1 MYKYLLSGF
10 LLIFIL
16 NINSVVSQTS
26 GGSAPGGAAPV
37 APGGAAPGGIAPGGI
52 GPGQA
57 PSPLDFPQFIITPS
71 EDLNQFENT
80 RLKETKTEFRHG
92 QSTLTPKIIRKSNVE
107 VNAELEKRR
116 AERLEAL
123 EKENAE
129 DEQNTNTQDSAGS
142 ADNTNFNAPGTSE
155 LFRWTDKDGILHV
168 TDDLGSVPPE
178 YRDQA
183 YNSK

>member
-10 LLIFIL
+10 FLIFIF

-26 GGSAPGGAAPV
+26 GGGAPGAV
-37 APGGAAPGGIAPGGI
+37 APT
-52 GPGQA
+52 A
-57 PSPLDFPQFIITPS
+57 PSPGDFPPTIIYP
-71 EDLNQFENT
+71 ENNLNQFENT

-92 QSTLTPKIIRKSNVE
+92 QSTLNPKITRRSNAE
-107 VNAELEKRR
+107 VNAEIEKRR

-129 DEQNTNTQDSAGS
+129 AEDEQNTDTQDSAGS
-142 ADNTNFNAPGTSE
+142 ADNTNYDTPGTSA
-155 LFRWTDKDGILHV
+155 LFSWKDKDGILHV
-168 TDDLGSVPPE
+168 TDDLYSVPPE

>member
-10 LLIFIL
+10 FLIFIL

-26 GGSAPGGAAPV
+26 GGGAPGAV
-37 APGGAAPGGIAPGGI
+37 APT
-52 GPGQA
+52 A
-57 PSPLDFPQFIITPS
+57 PSPGDFPPTIIYP
-71 EDLNQFENT
+71 EYDLNQFENSSL
-80 RLKETKTEFRHG
+80 RRTKTHNRYG
-92 QSTLTPKIIRKSNVE
+92 QSTLNPKITQKSNAE
-107 VNAELEKRR
+107 VNAEIEKRR

-123 EKENAE
+123 EKENAEAE

-142 ADNTNFNAPGTSE
+142 ADNTNFDTPGTSA
-155 LFRWTDKDGILHV
+155 LFTWKDKDGILHV
-168 TDDLGSVPPE
+168 TDDLYSVPPE

>member
-26 GGSAPGGAAPV
+26 GGSAPGGAAP
-37 APGGAAPGGIAPGGI
+37 AAPGGGAPT
-52 GPGQA
+52 A
-57 PSPLDFPQFIITPS
+57 PSPLDFPQFIITPG
-71 EDLNQFENT
+71 EDLDQFENT
-80 RLKETKTEFRHG
+80 RLNRTKTEFRHG

>member
-37 APGGAAPGGIAPGGI
+37 APGGAAPGGI

-71 EDLNQFENT
+71 EDLDQFENS
-80 RLKETKTEFRHG
+80 RLNRTKTHNRYG

-116 AERLEAL
+116 EERLEAL

>member
-10 LLIFIL
+10 FLIFIF

-26 GGSAPGGAAPV
+26 GGGAPGAV
-37 APGGAAPGGIAPGGI
+37 APT
-52 GPGQA
+52 A
-57 PSPLDFPQFIITPS
+57 PSPGDFPPTIIYP
-71 EDLNQFENT
+71 ENNLNQFENT

-92 QSTLTPKIIRKSNVE
+92 QSTLNPKITRRSNAE
-107 VNAELEKRR
+107 VNAEIEKRR

-129 DEQNTNTQDSAGS
+129 AEDEQNTDTQDSAGS
-142 ADNTNFNAPGTSE
+142 ADNTNYDTPGTST
-155 LFRWTDKDGILHV
+155 LFSWKDKDGILHV
-168 TDDLGSVPPE
+168 TDDLYSVPPE
-178 YRDQA
+178 HRDQA

>member
-10 LLIFIL
+10 FLIFIF

-26 GGSAPGGAAPV
+26 GGGAPGAV
-37 APGGAAPGGIAPGGI
+37 APT
-52 GPGQA
+52 A
-57 PSPLDFPQFIITPS
+57 PSPGDFPPTIIYP
-71 EDLNQFENT
+71 ENNLNQFENT

-92 QSTLTPKIIRKSNVE
+92 QSTLTPKITRRSNAE
-107 VNAELEKRR
+107 VNAEIEKRR

-129 DEQNTNTQDSAGS
+129 AEDEQNTDTQDSAGS
-142 ADNTNFNAPGTSE
+142 ADNTNYDTPGTSA
-155 LFRWTDKDGILHV
+155 LFSWKDKDGILHV
-168 TDDLGSVPPE
+168 TDDLYSVPPE

>member
-10 LLIFIL
+10 FLIFIL

-26 GGSAPGGAAPV
+26 GGGAPGVV
-37 APGGAAPGGIAPGGI
+37 APT
-52 GPGQA
+52 A
-57 PSPLDFPQFIITPS
+57 PSPGDFPPTIIYP
-71 EDLNQFENT
+71 EYDLNQFENSSL
-80 RLKETKTEFRHG
+80 RRTKTHNRYG
-92 QSTLTPKIIRKSNVE
+92 QSTLNPKITQKSNAE
-107 VNAELEKRR
+107 VNAEIEKRR

-123 EKENAE
+123 EKENAEAE

-142 ADNTNFNAPGTSE
+142 ADNTNFDTPGTSA
-155 LFRWTDKDGILHV
+155 LFTWKDKDGILHV
-168 TDDLGSVPPE
+168 TDDLYSVPPE

>member
-10 LLIFIL
+10 FLIFIF

-26 GGSAPGGAAPV
+26 GGGAPGAV
-37 APGGAAPGGIAPGGI
+37 APT
-52 GPGQA
+52 A
-57 PSPLDFPQFIITPS
+57 PSPGDFPPTIIYP
-71 EDLNQFENT
+71 ENNLNQFENT

-92 QSTLTPKIIRKSNVE
+92 QSTLNPKITRKSNAE
-107 VNAELEKRR
+107 VNAEIEKRR

-129 DEQNTNTQDSAGS
+129 AEDEQNTDTQDSAGS
-142 ADNTNFNAPGTSE
+142 ADNTNYDTPGTSA
-155 LFRWTDKDGILHV
+155 LFSWKDKDGILHV
-168 TDDLGSVPPE
+168 TDDLYSVPPE

>member
-10 LLIFIL
+10 FLIFIF

-26 GGSAPGGAAPV
+26 GGG
-37 APGGAAPGGIAPGGI
+37 APGGIAPT
-52 GPGQA
+52 A
-57 PSPLDFPQFIITPS
+57 PSPGDFPPTIIYP
-71 EDLNQFENT
+71 ENNLNQFENSSLG
-80 RLKETKTEFRHG
+80 RTKTHNRYG
-92 QSTLTPKIIRKSNVE
+92 QSTLNPKITRKSNAE
-107 VNAELEKRR
+107 VNAEIEKRR

-129 DEQNTNTQDSAGS
+129 AEDEQNTDTQDSAGS
-142 ADNTNFNAPGTSE
+142 ADNTNYDTPGTSA
-155 LFRWTDKDGILHV
+155 LYSWKDKDGILHV
-168 TDDLGSVPPE
+168 TDDLYSVPPE

>member
-10 LLIFIL
+10 FLIFIF

-26 GGSAPGGAAPV
+26 GGGAPGAV
-37 APGGAAPGGIAPGGI
+37 APT
-52 GPGQA
+52 A
-57 PSPLDFPQFIITPS
+57 PSPGDFPPTIIYPGD
-71 EDLNQFENT
+71 DLNQFENT

-92 QSTLTPKIIRKSNVE
+92 QSTLNPKITRRSNAE
-107 VNAELEKRR
+107 VNAEIEKRR

-129 DEQNTNTQDSAGS
+129 AEDEQNTDTQDSAGS
-142 ADNTNFNAPGTSE
+142 ADNTNYDTPGKST
-155 LFRWTDKDGILHV
+155 LFSWKDKDGILHV
-168 TDDLGSVPPE
+168 TDDLYSVPPE
-178 YRDQA
+178 HRDQA

>member
-10 LLIFIL
+10 FLIFIF

-26 GGSAPGGAAPV
+26 GGGAPGAV
-37 APGGAAPGGIAPGGI
+37 APT
-52 GPGQA
+52 A
-57 PSPLDFPQFIITPS
+57 PSPGDFPPTIIYP
-71 EDLNQFENT
+71 ENNLNQFENT
-80 RLKETKTEFRHG
+80 RLKETKTEFRKG
-92 QSTLTPKIIRKSNVE
+92 QSTLNPKITRRSNAE
-107 VNAELEKRR
+107 VNAEIEKRR

-129 DEQNTNTQDSAGS
+129 AEDEQNTDTQDSAGS
-142 ADNTNFNAPGTSE
+142 ADNTNYDTPGTSA
-155 LFRWTDKDGILHV
+155 LFSWKDKDGILHV
-168 TDDLGSVPPE
+168 TDDLYSVPPE

>member
-16 NINSVVSQTS
+16 NINSVVSQTT
-26 GGSAPGGAAPV
+26 GGG
-37 APGGAAPGGIAPGGI
+37 APGGIAPT
-52 GPGQA
+52 A
-57 PSPLDFPQFIITPS
+57 PSPGDFPPFIIVPG
-71 EDLNQFENT
+71 EDLNQFENSSL
-80 RLKETKTEFRHG
+80 RRTKTHNRYG
-92 QSTLTPKIIRKSNVE
+92 QSTLNPKITQKSNAE
-107 VNAELEKRR
+107 VNAEIEKRR

>member
-10 LLIFIL
+10 FLIFIF

-26 GGSAPGGAAPV
+26 GGGAPGAV
-37 APGGAAPGGIAPGGI
+37 APT
-52 GPGQA
+52 A
-57 PSPLDFPQFIITPS
+57 PSPGDFPPTIIYP
-71 EDLNQFENT
+71 ENNLNQFENT

-92 QSTLTPKIIRKSNVE
+92 QSTLNPKITRRSNAE
-107 VNAELEKRR
+107 VNAEIEKRR

-129 DEQNTNTQDSAGS
+129 AEDEQNTDTQDSAGS
-142 ADNTNFNAPGTSE
+142 ADNTNYDTPGTSA
-155 LFRWTDKDGILHV
+155 LFSWKDKDGILHV
-168 TDDLGSVPPE
+168 TDDLYSVPPE
-178 YRDQA
+178 HRDQA

>member
-10 LLIFIL
+10 FLIFIF

-26 GGSAPGGAAPV
+26 GGGAPGAV
-37 APGGAAPGGIAPGGI
+37 APT
-52 GPGQA
+52 A
-57 PSPLDFPQFIITPS
+57 PSPGDFPPTIIFPGD
-71 EDLNQFENT
+71 DLNQFENT
-80 RLKETKTEFRHG
+80 RLKETKTEFRQG
-92 QSTLTPKIIRKSNVE
+92 QSTLTPKLTRKSNAE
-107 VNAELEKRR
+107 VNAEIEKRR

-123 EKENAE
+123 EKENAEAE

-142 ADNTNFNAPGTSE
+142 ADNTNFDTPGTSA
-155 LFRWTDKDGILHV
+155 LFSWKDKDGILHV
-168 TDDLGSVPPE
+168 TDDLYSVPPE

>member
-1 MYKYLLSGF
+1 MYKYLMSGF

-16 NINSVVSQTS
+16 NINSVVSQTT
-26 GGSAPGGAAPV
+26 GGG
-37 APGGAAPGGIAPGGI
+37 APGGIAPGGI

-57 PSPLDFPQFIITPS
+57 PSPLDFPPYIITPS
-71 EDLNQFENT
+71 EDLDQFENS
-80 RLKETKTEFRHG
+80 RLRRTKTHNRYG
-92 QSTLTPKIIRKSNVE
+92 QSTLTPKITRTSNAE
-107 VNAELEKRR
+107 VNAEIEKRR

-129 DEQNTNTQDSAGS
+129 DEQNTNPRDSASS
-142 ADNTNFNAPGTSE
+142 ADNTNFNAPGTST
-155 LFRWTDKDGILHV
+155 LFKWTDKDGILHV
-168 TDDLGSVPPE
+168 TDDLYSVPPE

>member
-10 LLIFIL
+10 FLIFIF

-26 GGSAPGGAAPV
+26 GGGAPGAV
-37 APGGAAPGGIAPGGI
+37 APT
-52 GPGQA
+52 A
-57 PSPLDFPQFIITPS
+57 PSPGDFPPTIIYP
-71 EDLNQFENT
+71 ENNLNQFENT
-80 RLKETKTEFRHG
+80 RLKETKTVFRQG
-92 QSTLTPKIIRKSNVE
+92 QSTLNPKITRKSNAE
-107 VNAELEKRR
+107 VNAEIEKRR

-129 DEQNTNTQDSAGS
+129 AEDEQNTDTQDSAGS
-142 ADNTNFNAPGTSE
+142 ADNTNYDTPGTSA
-155 LFRWTDKDGILHV
+155 LFSWKDKDGILHV
-168 TDDLGSVPPE
+168 TDDLYSVPPE

>member
-16 NINSVVSQTS
+16 NINSVVSQTT
-26 GGSAPGGAAPV
+26 GGGAPGAV
-37 APGGAAPGGIAPGGI
+37 APT
-52 GPGQA
+52 A
-57 PSPLDFPQFIITPS
+57 PSPGDFPPTIIYPGD
-71 EDLNQFENT
+71 DLNQFENT
-80 RLKETKTEFRHG
+80 RLKETKTDYRKG
-92 QSTLTPKIIRKSNVE
+92 QSTLNPKITRKSNAE
-107 VNAELEKRR
+107 VNAEIEKRR

-123 EKENAE
+123 EKENAEAE

-142 ADNTNFNAPGTSE
+142 ADNTNFDTPGTSA
-155 LFRWTDKDGILHV
+155 LFTWKDKDGILHV
-168 TDDLGSVPPE
+168 TDDLYSVPPE

>member
-37 APGGAAPGGIAPGGI
+37 APGGGAPT
-52 GPGQA
+52 A
-57 PSPLDFPQFIITPS
+57 PSPLDFPQYIIMPG
-71 EDLNQFENT
+71 EDLDQFENS
-80 RLKETKTEFRHG
+80 RLRRTKTHNRYG
-92 QSTLTPKIIRKSNVE
+92 QSTLTPKITQKSNVE

-116 AERLEAL
+116 AERQQTADQ
-123 EKENAE
+123 EKPDA
-129 DEQNTNTQDSAGS
+129 QDNAGS
-142 ADNTNFNAPGTSE
+142 ADNTNFNAPGTST

-168 TDDLGSVPPE
+168 TDDLYSVPPE

>member
-37 APGGAAPGGIAPGGI
+37 

>member
-10 LLIFIL
+10 FLIFIF

-26 GGSAPGGAAPV
+26 GGGAPGAV
-37 APGGAAPGGIAPGGI
+37 APT
-52 GPGQA
+52 A
-57 PSPLDFPQFIITPS
+57 PSPGDFPPTIIYP
-71 EDLNQFENT
+71 ENNLNQFENT
-80 RLKETKTEFRHG
+80 RLKETKTKYRHG
-92 QSTLTPKIIRKSNVE
+92 QSTINPKITRKSNAE
-107 VNAELEKRR
+107 VNAEIEKRR

-129 DEQNTNTQDSAGS
+129 DDQTTDGQKPDTQDSAGS
-142 ADNTNFNAPGTSE
+142 ADNTNFNTPGTSA
-155 LFRWTDKDGILHV
+155 LFSWKDKDGILHV
-168 TDDLGSVPPE
+168 TDDLYSVPPE

>member
-10 LLIFIL
+10 FLIFIF

-26 GGSAPGGAAPV
+26 GGGAPGAV
-37 APGGAAPGGIAPGGI
+37 APT
-52 GPGQA
+52 A
-57 PSPLDFPQFIITPS
+57 PSPGDFPPTIIYP
-71 EDLNQFENT
+71 EHDLNQFENSS
-80 RLKETKTEFRHG
+80 LNETKTEFRHG
-92 QSTLTPKIIRKSNVE
+92 QSTLNPVIIQNSNAK
-107 VNAELEKRR
+107 VNAEIEKRR
-116 AERLEAL
+116 AARLEAL

-129 DEQNTNTQDSAGS
+129 DDQTVDGQKPDTQDSAGS
-142 ADNTNFNAPGTSE
+142 ADNTNFKAPGTSA

-168 TDDLGSVPPE
+168 TDDIGSVPPE

>member
-10 LLIFIL
+10 FLIFIF

-26 GGSAPGGAAPV
+26 GGGAPGAV
-37 APGGAAPGGIAPGGI
+37 APT
-52 GPGQA
+52 A
-57 PSPLDFPQFIITPS
+57 PSPGDFPPTIIYP
-71 EDLNQFENT
+71 ENNLNQFENT

-92 QSTLTPKIIRKSNVE
+92 QSTLNPKITRRSNAE
-107 VNAELEKRR
+107 VNAEIEKRR

-129 DEQNTNTQDSAGS
+129 AEDEQNTDTQDSAGS
-142 ADNTNFNAPGTSE
+142 ADNTNYDTPGTSA
-155 LFRWTDKDGILHV
+155 LYSWKDKDGILHV
-168 TDDLGSVPPE
+168 TDDLYSVPPE

>member
-10 LLIFIL
+10 FLIFIF

-26 GGSAPGGAAPV
+26 GGGAPGAV
-37 APGGAAPGGIAPGGI
+37 APT
-52 GPGQA
+52 A
-57 PSPLDFPQFIITPS
+57 PSPGDFPPTIIYPGD
-71 EDLNQFENT
+71 DLNQFENT
-80 RLKETKTEFRHG
+80 RLKETKTKFRQG
-92 QSTLTPKIIRKSNVE
+92 QSTLTPKITRKSNAE
-107 VNAELEKRR
+107 VNAEIEKRR

-129 DEQNTNTQDSAGS
+129 DDQTTDGQKPDTQDSAGS
-142 ADNTNFNAPGTSE
+142 ADNTNFDNPGTSA
-155 LFRWTDKDGILHV
+155 LFSWKDKDGILHV
-168 TDDLGSVPPE
+168 TDDLYSVPPE

>member
-10 LLIFIL
+10 FLIFIL

-26 GGSAPGGAAPV
+26 GGAPGAV
-37 APGGAAPGGIAPGGI
+37 APT
-52 GPGQA
+52 A
-57 PSPLDFPQFIITPS
+57 PSPGDFPPTIIYPGD
-71 EDLNQFENT
+71 DLNQFENT
-80 RLKETKTEFRHG
+80 RLKETKTVFRQG
-92 QSTLTPKIIRKSNVE
+92 QSTLNPKITRKSNAE
-107 VNAELEKRR
+107 VNAEIEKRR

-123 EKENAE
+123 EKENAEAE

-142 ADNTNFNAPGTSE
+142 ADNTKFDTPGTSA
-155 LFRWTDKDGILHV
+155 LFSWKDKEGILHV
-168 TDDLGSVPPE
+168 TDDLYSVPPE